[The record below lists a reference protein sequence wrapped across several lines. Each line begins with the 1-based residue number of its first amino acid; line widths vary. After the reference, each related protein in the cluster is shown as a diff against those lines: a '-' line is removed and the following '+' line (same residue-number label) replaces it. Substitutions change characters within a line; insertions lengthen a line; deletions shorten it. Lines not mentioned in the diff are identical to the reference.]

1 MRPRMSGLGVSR
13 RVKLQGETKSIT
25 IIILSGRSEESGR
38 LRGLDKGAGDY
49 MVKPYSISELVSW
62 IKVQLWHNRAAVL
75 EESLTFEDI

>member
-38 LRGLDKGAGDY
+38 IHNLDKGAGDY
-49 MVKPYSISELVSW
+49 MVKPYSIAELIAW
-62 IKVQLWHNRAAVL
+62 IKVQLRHNRAAVL
-75 EESLTFEDI
+75 GE